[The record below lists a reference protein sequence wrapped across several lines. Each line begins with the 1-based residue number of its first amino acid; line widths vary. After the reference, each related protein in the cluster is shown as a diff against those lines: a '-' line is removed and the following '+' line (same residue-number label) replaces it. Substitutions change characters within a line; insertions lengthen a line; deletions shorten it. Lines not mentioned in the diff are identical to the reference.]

1 MSDRFNTSSNV
12 CMRENWTLVVERCAK
27 GWPGR
32 VGVLR
37 CAFSSFEVK
46 SNMDNSE
53 VLHLNLVLDLVSFF
67 NIFRGDME
75 RIIDEHAQNLAQ
87 ACRDYPDVEVIHSG
101 SGFEGLSLPQLVH
114 GQTWN
119 TDADHMIIK
128 TSPKLQEGVKRKE
141 TEGEKSIE
149 EDEHVAHEKGSLS
162 DKGSNIAENDLFI
175 YDASHAGYL
184 HLSNKRLIFPTDS
197 DSVREHCLQNS
208 KFIESSREFI
218 PLSLPWMTSK
228 EGSIVGPSYS
238 LQYATGSYNVD
249 HDFVYGLKCEKWPL
263 QATEWILR
271 DRPQSWPSFE
281 QVSAISSQ
289 GCHVVPVGS
298 HMSHLKEFEW
308 RFSFSVA
315 ELMLARSLTDEQK
328 LAYSVLKV
336 LIKSEMKLRDAD
348 AFASYYLKTCLFWL
362 LEKKGVKVWNE
373 QSLATNVLE
382 LLDFLIAFYAKGSV
396 PNYFIAKNNMVD
408 HRSPEDILKTC
419 HALREIRDSVTQ
431 SFCHYVQSNQVLPVL
446 FDTSLTQLLK
456 ENPTKFLQNC
466 KYNFLV
472 MALAYILRPVKKVQ
486 INISSRC
493 LESAAC
499 LVKKAEILHRATR
512 EAGSQ
517 GYTRLLS
524 ALSDTF
530 TPVENPTTNMVLSML
545 EEYLATD
552 EIKVTEAS
560 AVALAVFNVF
570 LALHPSPLHK
580 ESWDN
585 SLEFHEYL
593 VNPIFKD
600 CLFWA
605 AQVHERYCDA
615 IYNFVVKKW
624 VGGPNFF
631 TTDHEATKFMKLLM
645 VILGKPT
652 KQASAVTGSLFRSS
666 NEGQMFFLTRLLADY
681 LMHVHLECAYVT
693 FQASAFL
700 MNKSVLSEIYLS
712 IDWAA
717 YKPSQLLAIE
727 LVLSKQELQA
737 ELSEEDFTKL
747 IEKQH
752 ELKTE
757 LSIG

>member
-1 MSDRFNTSSNV
+1 M
-12 CMRENWTLVVERCAK
+12 
-27 GWPGR
+27 
-32 VGVLR
+32 
-37 CAFSSFEVK
+37 
-46 SNMDNSE
+46 
-53 VLHLNLVLDLVSFF
+53 
-67 NIFRGDME
+67 
-75 RIIDEHAQNLAQ
+75 
-87 ACRDYPDVEVIHSG
+87 
-101 SGFEGLSLPQLVH
+101 
-114 GQTWN
+114 
-119 TDADHMIIK
+119 
-128 TSPKLQEGVKRKE
+128 
-141 TEGEKSIE
+141 
-149 EDEHVAHEKGSLS
+149 
-162 DKGSNIAENDLFI
+162 
-175 YDASHAGYL
+175 
-184 HLSNKRLIFPTDS
+184 
-197 DSVREHCLQNS
+197 
-208 KFIESSREFI
+208 
-218 PLSLPWMTSK
+218 
-228 EGSIVGPSYS
+228 
-238 LQYATGSYNVD
+238 
-249 HDFVYGLKCEKWPL
+249 
-263 QATEWILR
+263 
-271 DRPQSWPSFE
+271 
-281 QVSAISSQ
+281 
-289 GCHVVPVGS
+289 
-298 HMSHLKEFEW
+298 
-308 RFSFSVA
+308 
-315 ELMLARSLTDEQK
+315 
-328 LAYSVLKV
+328 
-336 LIKSEMKLRDAD
+336 
-348 AFASYYLKTCLFWL
+348 
-362 LEKKGVKVWNE
+362 
-373 QSLATNVLE
+373 
-382 LLDFLIAFYAKGSV
+382 
-396 PNYFIAKNNMVD
+396 
-408 HRSPEDILKTC
+408 
-419 HALREIRDSVTQ
+419 
-431 SFCHYVQSNQVLPVL
+431 
-446 FDTSLTQLLK
+446 
-456 ENPTKFLQNC
+456 
-466 KYNFLV
+466 
-472 MALAYILRPVKKVQ
+472 KKVQ

-552 EIKVTEAS
+552 EMKVTETS

-712 IDWAA
+712 INWAA